1 MRNSGIASRECC
13 RCMQYE
19 RACILRAYFMA
30 STEEET
36 ENVQGSMLI
45 SASIVVNELH
55 SICVELQSPW
65 CEVFLKV

>member
-13 RCMQYE
+13 RCMQ
-19 RACILRAYFMA
+19 YFMA

>member
-1 MRNSGIASRECC
+1 
-13 RCMQYE
+13 MQYE